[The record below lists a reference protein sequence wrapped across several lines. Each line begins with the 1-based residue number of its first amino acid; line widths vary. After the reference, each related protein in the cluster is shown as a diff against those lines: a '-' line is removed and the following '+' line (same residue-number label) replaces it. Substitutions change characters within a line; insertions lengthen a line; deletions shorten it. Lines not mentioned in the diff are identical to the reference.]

1 MSILIR
7 IISMAGQGDDSS
19 ERSVGGDIFETS
31 SEGPISTDL
40 SITLCQTLGSGLD
53 VPLPILN
60 TEFDAPG
67 SKWKPLV
74 GTPSKPPLPEN
85 IFVPDPPP
93 SYNSSDD
100 VASSAV
106 SSSSSSSVNQR
117 RQGEYVQRPP
127 VWKVYKMEDGFAYSQ
142 EEEDDL
148 QLEMGNGIRDLEY
161 SLNYGKMDLGKGQ
174 LDSQNVGWTQ
184 FAESVDKQITKMAD
198 VFVDR
203 PLIVNMMQNSD
214 LPLLPST
221 RYVPPSAPP
230 AQRPSPPK
238 ITFNDDILAWSAD
251 VEARENN
258 NPQRTASNSL
268 EITQAPLSEKAKG
281 KQKEGAQD
289 VPDKKVVRFQ
299 RIKTSHSIGTNT
311 NRSSQNQG
319 NSDSSHCD
327 SHPESDTPKI
337 FNIGLDPKR
346 YCHFEFPNSVNNG
359 DFIDSYVDIRV
370 PPPLDG
376 YKPLPNSIVRGSHV
390 IFIGRTDFDNANGR
404 PCEIGLPILSQFFV
418 ERIFGDY
425 WALCL
430 KLQPGLEIATKKNRS
445 LGGIRKLKP
454 PSHLRMGPPL
464 VPVKNH
470 PVIVVYAPLCALTL
484 VSNYSGFQPHMRV
497 PNAPQARST
506 ASEGG
511 LVKAAPRS
519 SSDRFEAD
527 AQRSR
532 VVWVSEKV
540 YHQYKDFCD
549 TYSGSLGVLGRE
561 VPTVQDVAALG
572 NNNPPEKTAGKPE
585 QGKVT
590 SHHSIAQRYKGLFG
604 RKKHQAAVDVPFH
617 PIDEPTENPN
627 PTFFDANPSQQENQ
641 GIPLSTPLIVELPN
655 TTSGDPDDNP
665 FLSAS
670 ADADPRSGSV
680 ESMITNEW
688 AGEDNV
694 PGGVAHPGQG
704 HTEIGSRQDDTSPG
718 LNNMQAPP
726 TYLDINFGS
735 SIIDV
740 GEPGDDPFRNPSDPE
755 NPFINPSGTNSDQ
768 ARSASP
774 VPTESKKGE
783 GKKKVR
789 KSIGSR
795 LRRRAWRT
803 TNEKRITA
811 PLPQGPGSSSLR
823 ACLNYTFKSLIK
835 PRRQARPSVL
845 PQNSDKSSQLSDDKS
860 SEGPIVFD
868 PGWDAERRNE
878 GSRSKRFNKA
888 WQSFKAKRVTNPPK
902 PPNPFGITDENR
914 QHIIEMESQNHSLEL
929 QNLSRVAAAASEPVS
944 PAKDL
949 QLETDGASSPPDPSS
964 APAPPVACPVA
975 ISACEDDDGAYIK
988 YMRKHLLTSQRAK
1001 SERASNAQVNSE
1013 SSSTRRRARTK

>member
-1 MSILIR
+1 MSILTR
-7 IISMAGQGDDSS
+7 IISMAGRRDDSRDSS
-19 ERSVGGDIFETS
+19 ERSVGGDVFETS
-31 SEGPISTDL
+31 SEEPTSTDL
-40 SITLCQTLGSGLD
+40 PSTLCQMSVSGLD
-53 VPLPILN
+53 IPLPISS
-60 TEFDAPG
+60 TGFDAPG
-67 SKWKPLV
+67 SKWKPLI

-106 SSSSSSSVNQR
+106 SSSSSQSSSVNQR

-127 VWKVYKMEDGFAYSQ
+127 VWKVYKMEDGIAYSQ
-142 EEEDDL
+142 EEEDDF
-148 QLEMGNGIRDLEY
+148 QLEMGNGIKDLEF
-161 SLNYGKMDLGKGQ
+161 SLNHNKMDLGKGHS
-174 LDSQNVGWTQ
+174 DSRNIGWTQ

-221 RYVPPSAPP
+221 HHVPPSAPP
-230 AQRPSPPK
+230 AERPSPPK
-238 ITFNDDILAWSAD
+238 IVFNDDILAWSAD
-251 VEARENN
+251 VETRENN

-268 EITQAPLSEKAKG
+268 EITQAPLSQEAKG
-281 KQKEGAQD
+281 KENGRAQD
-289 VPDKKVVRFQ
+289 VSDKKAVRFQ
-299 RIKTSHSIGTNT
+299 RRKTSQSIGTNT

-346 YCHFEFPNSVNNG
+346 YCHFEFPNSIKNG

-376 YKPLPNSIVRGSHV
+376 YQPLPNSIVRGSHV
-390 IFIGRTDFDNANGR
+390 VFIGRTDFDNANGR

-445 LGGIRKLKP
+445 LGGVRKLKP
-454 PSHLRMGPPL
+454 PSHLHMGPPL

-484 VSNYSGFQPHMRV
+484 VSNYSVFQPHMRV

-549 TYSGSLGVLGRE
+549 TYSGSHSVLGRE
-561 VPTVQDVAALG
+561 VPTVQNVAALG
-572 NNNPPEKTAGKPE
+572 NNNLPEKTAGKAK
-585 QGKVT
+585 QGKAT
-590 SHHSIAQRYKGLFG
+590 SHGSIAKRYRGLFG

-617 PIDEPTENPN
+617 PIDEPTEDPN

-641 GIPLSTPLIVELPN
+641 DIPL
-655 TTSGDPDDNP
+655 
-665 FLSAS
+665 
-670 ADADPRSGSV
+670 
-680 ESMITNEW
+680 
-688 AGEDNV
+688 
-694 PGGVAHPGQG
+694 
-704 HTEIGSRQDDTSPG
+704 
-718 LNNMQAPP
+718 
-726 TYLDINFGS
+726 
-735 SIIDV
+735 
-740 GEPGDDPFRNPSDPE
+740 
-755 NPFINPSGTNSDQ
+755 GT
-768 ARSASP
+768 
-774 VPTESKKGE
+774 
-783 GKKKVR
+783 
-789 KSIGSR
+789 
-795 LRRRAWRT
+795 
-803 TNEKRITA
+803 
-811 PLPQGPGSSSLR
+811 
-823 ACLNYTFKSLIK
+823 
-835 PRRQARPSVL
+835 
-845 PQNSDKSSQLSDDKS
+845 
-860 SEGPIVFD
+860 
-868 PGWDAERRNE
+868 
-878 GSRSKRFNKA
+878 
-888 WQSFKAKRVTNPPK
+888 
-902 PPNPFGITDENR
+902 
-914 QHIIEMESQNHSLEL
+914 
-929 QNLSRVAAAASEPVS
+929 
-944 PAKDL
+944 
-949 QLETDGASSPPDPSS
+949 
-964 APAPPVACPVA
+964 
-975 ISACEDDDGAYIK
+975 
-988 YMRKHLLTSQRAK
+988 
-1001 SERASNAQVNSE
+1001 
-1013 SSSTRRRARTK
+1013 STRR